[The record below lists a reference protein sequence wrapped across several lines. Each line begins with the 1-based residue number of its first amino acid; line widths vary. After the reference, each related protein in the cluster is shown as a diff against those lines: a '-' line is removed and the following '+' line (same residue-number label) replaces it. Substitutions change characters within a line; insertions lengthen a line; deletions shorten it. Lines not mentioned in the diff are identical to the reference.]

1 MDHDDEIIA
10 PDLTPEDGAIE
21 GGEEPTMDWLDS
33 PDMPEG
39 EALPSWLPSDLPELP
54 SSDNAAV
61 PPWEVE
67 SPQQLPSELPELP
80 PLEEDAVHPWEVA
93 SPPQLP
99 EHGSQE
105 LVSPAMEAVQ
115 DQVLSKE
122 DLEEPPTVISPSA
135 LHAKQVAVEP
145 PPDLPLPSAVNPPLA
160 DDQPNLV
167 IERIA
172 PAGKSVRQLVYGIVA
187 RNTGP
192 RAVSRIQVEHTLPVG
207 VRYLGSEPPAH
218 VRADG
223 KLVWQ
228 LINVAGGATQPI
240 KIRIAPTRPGQGLPG
255 GLAVFQTSYVME
267 AEVTTALSR
276 PVIRLT
282 WTGPSKV
289 QVGDTGAFQLQVSNT
304 GNGTANQVIVSHH
317 QIEGLSLG
325 DSVRTSL
332 GTLAPGESVK
342 LGLNVTVLRP
352 GPHAIE
358 AWVTCDDMNQTR
370 DKVIFEA
377 TQPALELHLSGPS
390 SCRTPEEVEYHI
402 EVSNPGTEVARGVRV
417 VHSIPDG
424 MEFIGAGHDG
434 VHHPAEHAI
443 SWKLSDLAPGQL
455 GVVSARLKAVTP
467 GDFVHGIAAR
477 ADGGVQARLE
487 VAVSNELEAA
497 GHRLLDQLFDEPD
510 EVVFDH
516 AFHSDPTTRVGSS
529 ATAGRTRADQH
540 VVFRL
545 AGNTYAVPIDNV
557 LEISRLPG
565 VTTVPNVPDWV
576 LGLVNVRGDI
586 VSLVDLRDFLGQG
599 HSVFNALSR
608 MLVVRAR
615 PEEMTAGLMVDEVL
629 GIRFIGADRICAP
642 DLSSDDPVVS
652 YLRGVVDADGKLL
665 VVLDLDRLLL
675 SAEMKQFE
683 TV

>member
-1 MDHDDEIIA
+1 MDHDNDDIIA
-10 PDLTPEDGAIE
+10 PDFTPEDGAIE
-21 GGEEPTMDWLDS
+21 GAEKPMMDWLDS
-33 PDMPEG
+33 PDMPDG
-39 EALPSWLPSDLPELP
+39 EALPSWLPADLPEVPP
-54 SSDNAAV
+54 SDAAAS
-61 PPWEVE
+61 PWEVE
-67 SPQQLPSELPELP
+67 TPPQPVEQCGPELSTP
-80 PLEEDAVHPWEVA
+80 AVTALPDQILSSEE
-93 SPPQLP
+93 
-99 EHGSQE
+99 
-105 LVSPAMEAVQ
+105 
-115 DQVLSKE
+115 
-122 DLEEPPTVISPSA
+122 LEEPPTVISPSA
-135 LHAKQVAVEP
+135 LHAKQVTHEP
-145 PPDLPLPSAVNPPLA
+145 PPDLPLPAAVMPPLA
-160 DDQPNLV
+160 DDRPSLV

-172 PAGKSVRQLVYGIVA
+172 PAAGKSVRQLVYGIVA

-192 RAVSRIQVEHTLPVG
+192 RPVNRIQVEHTLPVG

-240 KIRIAPTRPGQGLPG
+240 KIRIAPTRPGQSLPG

-289 QVGDTGAFQLQVSNT
+289 QVGDTAAFHLQVSNT
-304 GNGTANQVIVSHH
+304 GNGTANQVVVSHH
-317 QIEGLSLG
+317 LIEGLTLG
-325 DSVRTSL
+325 ESVKTSL
-332 GTLAPGESVK
+332 GTLAPGEAVK
-342 LGLNVTVLRP
+342 LGLNVTAHRP

-377 TQPALELHLSGPS
+377 TQAALALHLGGPS
-390 SCRTPEEVEYHI
+390 SFRTPEEVEYHI

-424 MEFIGAGHDG
+424 MEFLGAGHDG

-443 SWKLSDLAPGQL
+443 SWKLGDLPPGQV
-455 GVVSARLKAVTP
+455 GVLTARLKAVTP

-477 ADGGVQARLE
+477 ADGGVEARLDI
-487 VAVSNELEAA
+487 AVSNELEAA

-510 EVVFDH
+510 QIAFDL
-516 AFHSDPTTRVGSS
+516 ALPSDPTTRAGSS

-565 VTTVPNVPDWV
+565 VTSVPNVPDWV

-615 PEEMTAGLMVDEVL
+615 TEELTAGLMVDEVL
-629 GIRFIGADRICAP
+629 GIRFITADRICAP